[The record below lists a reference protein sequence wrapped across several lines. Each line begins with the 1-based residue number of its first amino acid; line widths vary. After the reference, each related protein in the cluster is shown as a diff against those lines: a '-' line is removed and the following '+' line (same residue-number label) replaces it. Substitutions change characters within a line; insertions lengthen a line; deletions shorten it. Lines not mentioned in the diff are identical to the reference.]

1 MLQESSLQAAF
12 IDQQLCKISL
22 LISHQ
27 IKILI
32 ESGIDFSSDASIN
45 GKKKRVY

>member
-1 MLQESSLQAAF
+1 MMQEGSLQAAY

-22 LISHQ
+22 IISHQ

-32 ESGIDFSSDASIN
+32 ESGIDFSGDASIN
-45 GKKKRVY
+45 GI